1 LIEEELDT
9 QEIELTRLVEHKK
22 SLKVHSTY
30 FQFVL
35 TAMISFNYSEVFNLQ
50 RNVDTEK
57 NTCMV
62 INREALRRRIFS
74 SSCNR
79 VKSNK
84 LNKSLGILN
93 NLANLHLNMFVV
105 SFNLTMLTD
114 VFKKL
119 KESK

>member
-1 LIEEELDT
+1 MLSLFDFTLLQEELKILRLRASLLIEEELDT

-35 TAMISFNYSEVFNLQ
+35 TAMIPFNCSEVFNLQ

-62 INREALRRRIFS
+62 NDIF
-74 SSCNR
+74 N
-79 VKSNK
+79 
-84 LNKSLGILN
+84 SLSD
-93 NLANLHLNMFVV
+93 FV
-105 SFNLTMLTD
+105 
-114 VFKKL
+114 
-119 KESK
+119 

>member
-1 LIEEELDT
+1 MLSLFDFTLLQEELKILRLRASLLIEEELDT

-35 TAMISFNYSEVFNLQ
+35 TAMISFNCSEVFNLQ

-62 INREALRRRIFS
+62 NDIF
-74 SSCNR
+74 N
-79 VKSNK
+79 
-84 LNKSLGILN
+84 SLSDL
-93 NLANLHLNMFVV
+93 F
-105 SFNLTMLTD
+105 
-114 VFKKL
+114 
-119 KESK
+119 

>member
-1 LIEEELDT
+1 MT
-9 QEIELTRLVEHKK
+9 EIL
-22 SLKVHSTY
+22 LKVA
-30 FQFVL
+30 L
-35 TAMISFNYSEVFNLQ
+35 N
-50 RNVDTEK
+50 
-57 NTCMV
+57 
-62 INREALRRRIFS
+62 EALRRRIFS